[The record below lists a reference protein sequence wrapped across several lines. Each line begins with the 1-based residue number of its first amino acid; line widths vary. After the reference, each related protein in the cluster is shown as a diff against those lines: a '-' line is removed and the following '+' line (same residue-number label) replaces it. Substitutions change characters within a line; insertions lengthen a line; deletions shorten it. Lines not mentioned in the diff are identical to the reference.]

1 MNGYEMRMRL
11 WQKIVRLQRL
21 NMALL
26 GVCLVICVVQLYSA
40 LMTTFITWLYI
51 PFIALLLGVNL
62 SLKRIRR
69 HHAALAEIRI
79 DPQEVTFSP

>member
-1 MNGYEMRMRL
+1 MNGYQMRVRL

-26 GVCLVICVVQLYSA
+26 GICLVICVVQLYSS
-40 LMTTFITWLYI
+40 LMASIITWLYI
-51 PFIALLLGVNL
+51 PFIAMLVCVHL

-69 HHAALAEIRI
+69 HQETLANIRV